1 MTYMFRQRQRS
12 KQRGIAT
19 MGLALIILFLISVI
33 GFSLNRNTLVEIQST
48 ANQYLHTQAFEAAQ
62 SGLEAALAALNDKVS
77 ISNFCVTT
85 DTFRKSCIRDSNAD
99 GLVDANSFSG
109 TLDSQSSSGRSVATY
124 TFSITNPTSGNF
136 KHLRV
141 SSIGCADGCSP
152 CSSSCPVR
160 STLVQELYDDPA
172 SFGAVNSQRD
182 ASVTGNTIVTGD
194 VISGNQST
202 SGASAS
208 ISGALVSN
216 DPNYASYSEAQFF
229 NSFFG
234 DSKANMIA
242 KGATISSGN
251 PNQAAWNAVT
261 NNNTQSAIIYLSN
274 TSVDVTGG
282 SQTIGSPTH
291 PVIIIAAAD
300 LHLTASVTVYGM
312 VYASN
317 DYQIGAGGGT
327 IIGLE
332 ASGRDTSLAGTGTIQ
347 YSQSIIDLL
356 TNSSLIS
363 PPGPGTSSRIMGS
376 WRDF

>member
-1 MTYMFRQRQRS
+1 MQRS

-33 GFSLNRNTLVEIQST
+33 GYSLNRNTVVEIQSS

-62 SGLEAALAALNDKVS
+62 SGLETALAALNDKVS
-77 ISNFCVTT
+77 ISNFCATT
-85 DTFRKSCIRDSNAD
+85 DTFRQSCIRDSNAD

-109 TLDSQSSSGRSVATY
+109 TLGSQSTSGRSVATY
-124 TFSITNPTSGNF
+124 TFSVTNPISGNF
-136 KHLRV
+136 KRLRV

-152 CSSSCPVR
+152 CSSNCPVR
-160 STLVQELYDDPA
+160 STLVQEFYDDPA

-182 ASVTGNTIVTGD
+182 ASVTGNTAVTGD
-194 VISGNQST
+194 VIAGNQST

-216 DPNYASYSEAQFF
+216 DPNYSSYSEAQFF
-229 NSFFG
+229 YSFFG
-234 DSKANMIA
+234 DAKANLIA
-242 KGATISSGN
+242 KGVTISSGN
-251 PNQAAWNAVT
+251 PNQAAWDAVT
-261 NNNTQSAIIYLSN
+261 NNNMQSAIIYLSN
-274 TSVDVTGG
+274 TSVDITGG

-300 LHLTASVTVYGM
+300 LHLAASVTVYGM

-332 ASGRDTSLAGTGTIQ
+332 ASGRDTSLTGTGTIQ

-356 TNSSLIS
+356 TDSSLIN
-363 PPGPGTSSRIMGS
+363 PPGSGTSFRILGG
-376 WRDF
+376 WRDY